1 MIEKYREIIDRID
14 REILKLL
21 NERAKVVIEVG
32 KEKVRNNKP
41 FIDIPREEAHIRD
54 LLSSNNGPLLNV
66 SVKNIFREIISSC
79 RLLEGSLKVAFL
91 GPEGTFTHL
100 AALKRFGRDALYIP
114 ARSIPEVFSLVEKGE
129 VILGVVPIEN
139 STEGVVNYTLDMFM
153 TSPLNIIGEIIIPIS
168 HNLIAR
174 DDVKEIKKIYS
185 HPQAF
190 GQCKEYLE
198 KNFPGVDLIETNST
212 AKAVEMASKDDESAA
227 IGSEIAAEK
236 FNLKII
242 ASRIEDD
249 PNNRTRF
256 LVIGRNNENRYSGKD
271 KTMVMFSTAHKPGA
285 LFNALRCFAENS
297 VNLTMIQS
305 RPSREVLWEFVF
317 FVEFQGHREEEHVK
331 KALEALREVVWS
343 YRIIGSYPEDE
354 SL

>member
-1 MIEKYREIIDRID
+1 MIERYREIIDKID
-14 REILKLL
+14 KEILNLL
-21 NERAKVVIEVG
+21 NERAKVVVEVG
-32 KEKVRNNKP
+32 REKLKNNKP
-41 FIDIPREEAHIRD
+41 FIDIPREESHIRD
-54 LLSSNNGPLLNV
+54 LLAINGGPLLNE
-66 SVKNIFREIISSC
+66 SVRNIFREIISSC
-79 RLLEGSLKVAFL
+79 RLLEGTLKVAFL
-91 GPEGTFTHL
+91 GPEGTFTHM
-100 AALKRFGRDALYIP
+100 AALKRFGRDTAYIP

-153 TSPLNIIGEIIIPIS
+153 SSPLNIIGEIIIPIS

-174 DDVKEIKKIYS
+174 DNVKEIKRIYS

-198 KNFPGVDLIETNST
+198 KNFPGVDLIEANST
-212 AKAVEMASKDDESAA
+212 AKAVEMASKDDEGAA

-236 FNLKII
+236 FGLRIV

-256 LVIGRNNENRYSGKD
+256 LIIGRNSENKATGRD

-285 LFNALRCFAENS
+285 LFSALRCFAENN

-317 FVEFQGHREEEHVK
+317 FVEFQGHREEDHVR
-331 KALEALREVVWS
+331 KALEALSKVVWS
-343 YRIIGSYPEDE
+343 YRIIGSYPEEE
-354 SL
+354 SI

>member
-1 MIEKYREIIDRID
+1 MIERYREIIDRID
-14 REILKLL
+14 REILNLL

-32 KEKVRNNKP
+32 KEKLKNSKP

-54 LLSSNNGPLLNV
+54 LLEINKGPLLNENII
-66 SVKNIFREIISSC
+66 SIFREIISSC
-79 RLLEGSLKVAFL
+79 RLLEGTLKVAFL

-100 AALKRFGRDALYIP
+100 AALKRFGRDSVYVP

-129 VILGVVPIEN
+129 VLLGVVPIEN

-174 DDVKEIKKIYS
+174 DDVREIKKVYS

-198 KNFPGVDLIETNST
+198 KNFPGVDLIEANST
-212 AKAVEMASKDDESAA
+212 AKAVEMASRDNESAA

-236 FNLKII
+236 FGLKII

-256 LVIGRNNENRYSGKD
+256 LIIGKNNENRFSGKD

-285 LFNALRCFAENS
+285 LFNALRCFAENN

-317 FVEFQGHREEEHVK
+317 FVEFQGHKEEENVK
-331 KALEALREVVWS
+331 KALESLKEVVWS

>member
-1 MIEKYREIIDRID
+1 MIERYREIIDKID
-14 REILKLL
+14 KEILDLL

-32 KEKVRNNKP
+32 KEKLRNNKP
-41 FIDIPREEAHIRD
+41 FIDISREESHMRD
-54 LLSSNNGPLLNV
+54 LLAINSGPLPNE
-66 SVKNIFREIISSC
+66 SIRNIFREIISSC
-79 RLLEGSLKVAFL
+79 RILEGTLKVAFL
-91 GPEGTFTHL
+91 GPEGTFTHM
-100 AALKRFGRDALYIP
+100 AALKRFGRDTVYVP
-114 ARSIPEVFSLVEKGE
+114 ARSIPEVFALVEKGE

-153 TSPLNIIGEIIIPIS
+153 SSPLNIIGEIIIPIS

-174 DDVKEIKKIYS
+174 EDVKEIKRIYS

-198 KNFPGVDLIETNST
+198 KNFSGVDLIEANST
-212 AKAVEMASKDDESAA
+212 AKAVEMASRDDESAA

-236 FNLKII
+236 FGLKII

-256 LVIGRNNENRYSGKD
+256 LVIGRNSENKATGKD

-285 LFNALRCFAENS
+285 LFNTLRCFAENN

-317 FVEFQGHREEEHVK
+317 FVEFQGHKEEGHVK
-331 KALEALREVVWS
+331 KALETLSKVVWS
-343 YRIIGSYPEDE
+343 YRIIGSYPEEE
-354 SL
+354 SI

>member
-1 MIEKYREIIDRID
+1 MIEKYREIIDKID

-21 NERAKVVIEVG
+21 NERAKVVLEVG
-32 KEKVRNNKP
+32 REKIKNNKP
-41 FIDIPREEAHIRD
+41 FIDIPREESHIKD
-54 LLSSNNGPLLNV
+54 LLSSNSGPL
-66 SVKNIFREIISSC
+66 SGESIKNIFREIISSC
-79 RLLEGSLKVAFL
+79 RLLEGTLKVAFL

-100 AALKRFGRDALYIP
+100 AALKRFGRDAIYLP

-139 STEGVVNYTLDMFM
+139 STEGVVNYTLDMFI

-174 DDVKEIKKIYS
+174 DDVKEVKKIYS

-190 GQCKEYLE
+190 GQCKDYLE

-212 AKAVEMASKDDESAA
+212 AKAVEMASKDNESAA
-227 IGSEIAAEK
+227 IGSEVAAEK
-236 FNLKII
+236 FGLKVI

-256 LVIGRNNENRYSGKD
+256 LIIGKNNENKSSGKD
-271 KTMVMFSTAHKPGA
+271 KTMVMFSTAHKPGS
-285 LFNALRCFAENS
+285 LFNALRCFAENN

-305 RPSREVLWEFVF
+305 RPSREVLWEFIF
-317 FVEFQGHREEEHVK
+317 FVEFQGHREEEHVR
-331 KALEALREVVWS
+331 KALEVLKEVVWS

-354 SL
+354 TI

>member
-1 MIEKYREIIDRID
+1 MIEEYRTIIDKID
-14 REILKLL
+14 KEILELL
-21 NERAKVVIEVG
+21 NKRAKVVIEIG
-32 KEKVRNNKP
+32 KEKLKSNKP
-41 FIDIPREEAHIRD
+41 LIDITREEVHLRD
-54 LLSSNNGPLLNV
+54 LLALNTGPLSEN
-66 SVKNIFREIISSC
+66 SVKNIFREIISAS
-79 RLLEGSLKVAFL
+79 RSLEGLLNVAFL

-100 AALKRFGRDALYIP
+100 AALKRFGRETVYIP
-114 ARSIPEVFSLVEKGE
+114 ARSIADVFSLVEKDE
-129 VILGVVPIEN
+129 ALLGVVPIEN

-153 TSPLNIIGEIIIPIS
+153 TSSLNIIGEIIIPITHS
-168 HNLIAR
+168 LIAR
-174 DDVKEIKKIYS
+174 EDVKEIKKIYS

-198 KNFPGVDLIETNST
+198 KNFPNVELIEASST
-212 AKAVEMASKDDESAA
+212 AKAVEIASKDKESAA

-236 FNLKII
+236 FGLKVI

-256 LVIGRNNENRYSGKD
+256 LIIGKNNEGKRSGKD
-271 KTMVMFSTAHKPGA
+271 KTMVMFSTAHKPGS
-285 LFNALRCFAENS
+285 LYNALRCFAEYN

-317 FVEFQGHREEEHVK
+317 FVEFQGHREDENVK
-331 KALEALREVVWS
+331 KALEALKNVVWS

-354 SL
+354 SQ